1 MTTQPNRRT
10 MTEVNPN
17 DEELDR
23 AYQQA
28 LKYGH
33 DLARTYIAEKARRED
48 LEAANELLNAVFVST
63 PDALLVLNL
72 DLTIQQAN
80 PAFYQLINHTNASL
94 EGATLPETTLGSW
107 LENLVMNLQ
116 TEDHLSGRAE
126 IALTEPAERDLL
138 ANVARLDS
146 PAGQGWVI
154 VLHNRTREKQ
164 AERALRQA
172 NDDLEQRV
180 EERTAALEKAHI
192 AEREQA
198 RRLAVLEERQR
209 LARDLHDA
217 VSQTL
222 WSASLLA
229 ESLPDLWQEDI
240 AEGEEV
246 LGEMRVL
253 IRGALAE
260 MRTLLLELR
269 PERLARYR
277 LPELLQQLRD
287 SLVGRMGIAMTLD
300 LGCDPELPQE
310 TMRNLY
316 RIAQEALNN
325 VVQHANAT
333 RVSVSLDCTDAAVTI
348 TVTDDGIGFDRESI
362 PAGHMGVGIMV
373 ERATEI
379 GARLD
384 IQSAA
389 GRGTT
394 VTVAWPFTQE
404 GN

>member
-1 MTTQPNRRT
+1 
-10 MTEVNPN
+10 MTEANSH

-80 PAFYQLINHTNASL
+80 PAFYQLIDHPGASL
-94 EGATLPETTLGSW
+94 EGAPLPDTPLGGW
-107 LENLVMNLQ
+107 LQDLITGLQAENRS
-116 TEDHLSGRAE
+116 SGRSE
-126 IALTEPAERDLL
+126 IALREPAVRDLL
-138 ANVARLDS
+138 ANVARLES
-146 PAGQGWVI
+146 SAGQGWVI
-154 VLHNRTREKQ
+154 ALHDRTREKQ
-164 AERALRQA
+164 AERALRRA
-172 NDDLEQRV
+172 NDELEQRV
-180 EERTAALEKAHI
+180 EERTAALEEAYV

-229 ESLPDLWQEDI
+229 ESLPDLWREDV
-240 AEGEEV
+240 AEGEQA
-246 LGEMRVL
+246 LKEMRLL

-300 LGCDPELPQE
+300 LNGDPDLPQE

-316 RIAQEALNN
+316 RITQEALNN
-325 VVQHANAT
+325 VVRHANASQ
-333 RVSVSLDCTDAAVTI
+333 VSVRLDCTDERVI
-348 TVTDDGIGFDRESI
+348 ISVTDDGIGFDRENI

-379 GARLD
+379 GAQLD

-389 GRGTT
+389 GQGTT
-394 VTVAWPFTQE
+394 VAVSWPLVQE
-404 GN
+404 GD

>member
-1 MTTQPNRRT
+1 
-10 MTEVNPN
+10 MTEANSH

-28 LKYGH
+28 LKYGK
-33 DLARTYIAEKARRED
+33 DLVRTYIAEKARRED
-48 LEAANELLNAVFVST
+48 LEAANELLSAVFVST

-80 PAFYQLINHTNASL
+80 PAFYQLLDHPDAL
-94 EGATLPETTLGSW
+94 EGAPLPDSPLGGWLGS
-107 LENLVMNLQ
+107 LITHLQ
-116 TEDHLSGRAE
+116 TENRSSGRSE
-126 IALTEPAERDLL
+126 IALQEPTARDLL

-146 PAGQGWVI
+146 SAGQGWVI
-154 VLHNRTREKQ
+154 VLHDRTREKQ
-164 AERALRQA
+164 AERALRRA
-172 NDDLEQRV
+172 NDELERRV
-180 EERTAALEKAHI
+180 EERTAALEEAYI

-198 RRLAVLEERQR
+198 RRLAVFEERQR

-229 ESLPDLWQEDI
+229 ESLPDLWREDV
-240 AEGEEV
+240 AEGEQV
-246 LGEMRVL
+246 LGEMRLL

-287 SLVGRMGIAMTLD
+287 SLVGRMGIAMSLD
-300 LGCDPELPQE
+300 MNGDPELPQE

-316 RIAQEALNN
+316 RITQEALNN
-325 VVQHANAT
+325 VVRHANAS
-333 RVSVSLDCTDAAVTI
+333 RVSVHLDCTDERVII
-348 TVTDDGIGFDRESI
+348 TVTDDGIGFDRENI
-362 PAGHMGVGIMV
+362 PAGHMGVGIMI

-379 GARLD
+379 GAQLD

-389 GRGTT
+389 GQGTI
-394 VTVAWPFTQE
+394 VTVNWPYPQD
-404 GN
+404 GD